1 MKKNSTLLIVL
12 MSLATSAMAQFQ
24 VRGKISEKGNQGAA
38 YATIAL
44 VAAKDSSVQKG
55 AISDESGAFEIGDI
69 PGGDYLVNIQ
79 YVGFKKTWSPRFT
92 LGDSARSV
100 DLGNVVLEENI
111 ENLSEV
117 TIKGQRSL
125 VEQKND
131 RIILNVEKSV
141 IAKGNKVNDL
151 LKYAPLVR
159 VSNDGIKVANKG
171 NVLILVDGRQTG
183 QGALSSFLQNFSAE
197 DILRIEVL
205 TNPPA
210 KYDASFGAVID
221 IITKKS
227 LEIGV
232 NGRIAIN
239 YSQGEYGRFTP
250 DGSLNFRTRKW
261 NFFTSASGVRSDYY
275 NDQFLERQFPGS
287 SLGNNVSSLDR
298 NKGISSFNGIDFAPN
313 ANHSMGLRLNGS
325 WSRKNGDIRT
335 ETSFNGASSALD
347 SLLHVSNLGKEN
359 GQTYDL
365 NFYYN
370 GKLDSA
376 GKELSVNVTQSFFDK
391 SSVQNLTYQRQD
403 ASAAP
408 IGGPSRLR
416 ITNPNDQN
424 SLIGQTDLTLPSK
437 IGRWALGLKYIAI
450 GNNNELRQESES
462 EGLYRLDT
470 AFSNAGVYREHTY
483 AGYGS
488 YSNSFKNGWSL
499 QAGLRLEQTRQELES
514 SGLSRE
520 YTGLFPSLGLSKG
533 FANKSNFSISYSRK
547 ISRPSLYSL
556 VPFRTIVDPYS
567 IVEGNPLLKPSFANT
582 ADVYYSFGNISLYAN
597 YTHTKDLI
605 SDVLFAD
612 EESKV
617 YVQTM
622 GNLSSV
628 NDAYAGVSWSQDI
641 AKWWQTNSS
650 FTVSGTQT
658 QSRIADVPG
667 VKLNGYGVVLN
678 STNIFFLGKGFKA
691 ELFLNYNSPN
701 RYTIWKTRS
710 LYWASLSLNKEV
722 LKYGNVRVAFE
733 DIFRTQV
740 NRIHV
745 AYGPVDIRSR
755 FYADSQRLRV
765 SFSYNFGK
773 RTVKGAKYRSLGN
786 EAEKGRMGGR

>member
-1 MKKNSTLLIVL
+1 M
-12 MSLATSAMAQFQ
+12 
-24 VRGKISEKGNQGAA
+24 
-38 YATIAL
+38 
-44 VAAKDSSVQKG
+44 VAAKDSSIQKG
-55 AISDESGAFEIGDI
+55 AISDETGAFGIDNI
-69 PGGDYLVNIQ
+69 PGGSYLINVQ
-79 YVGFKKTWSPRFT
+79 YMGFKKTWSPVFT
-92 LGDSARSV
+92 LSDSVQSLN
-100 DLGNVVLEENI
+100 LGNLPLEENV

-117 TIKGQRSL
+117 TVKGQRSL

-131 RIILNVEKSV
+131 RMILNVEKSV

-151 LKYAPLVR
+151 LKYTPLVR

-227 LEIGV
+227 LETGM
-232 NGRIAIN
+232 NGRIAMN

-250 DGSLNFRTRKW
+250 DGTLNFRTRKW

-287 SLGNNVSSLDR
+287 SLGNNVNSLDR
-298 NKGISSFNGIDFAPN
+298 NKGLSSFNGIDFTPGS
-313 ANHSMGLRLNGS
+313 NHSLGLRLNGS
-325 WSRKNGDIRT
+325 WSQKNSDIKT
-335 ETSFNGASSALD
+335 KTSFRGASSALD
-347 SLLHVSNLGKEN
+347 SLLHVSNIGKER

-370 GKLDSA
+370 GKLDST
-376 GKELSVNVTQSFFDK
+376 GKELSVNITQSFFNK

-403 ASAAP
+403 IQAVP
-408 IGGPSRLR
+408 IGSPTQLR
-416 ITNPNDQN
+416 ITNPNDQK
-424 SLIGQTDLTLPSK
+424 SLIAQTDLTLPSK
-437 IGRWALGLKYIAI
+437 TGKWALGMKYIAI
-450 GNNNELRQESES
+450 GNDNELRQENQM

-514 SGLSRE
+514 SGLSRN
-520 YTGLFPSLGLSKG
+520 YTGLFPSFGLNKG

-612 EESKV
+612 EQSKI

-622 GNLSSV
+622 GNLNSV
-628 NDAYAGVSWSQDI
+628 NDAYAGINWSQDI
-641 AKWWQTNSS
+641 ISWWQTNSS
-650 FTVSGTQT
+650 VTVSGTQT
-658 QSRIADVPG
+658 HSRIADVPG

-678 STNIFFLGKGFKA
+678 STNIFSIGKGFKA
-691 ELFLNYNSPN
+691 EVFLNYNSPN

-722 LKYGNVRVAFE
+722 LKYGNIRVAFE
-733 DIFRTQV
+733 DIFRTQI

-745 AYGPVDIRSR
+745 VYGPVNIQSR

-773 RTVKGAKYRSLGN
+773 RTVKGSKYRTLGN